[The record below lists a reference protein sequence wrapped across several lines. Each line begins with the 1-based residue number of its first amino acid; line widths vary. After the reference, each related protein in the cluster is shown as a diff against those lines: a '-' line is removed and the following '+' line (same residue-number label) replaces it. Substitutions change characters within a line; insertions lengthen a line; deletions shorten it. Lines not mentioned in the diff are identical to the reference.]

1 MTFTE
6 AVTTAFQKYATFSGR
21 ATRSEY
27 WWFVL
32 FVILVNIVLTI
43 VANALNSPFLPA
55 IASLLFFL
63 PNLAIT
69 ARRLH
74 DIDKAG
80 WWMLIVV
87 VPLLGFILMLIWT
100 CTKGTLGENRF
111 GPPQPL

>member
-6 AVTTAFQKYATFSGR
+6 AVTTAFQKYATFRGR

-27 WWFVL
+27 WWFTL
-32 FVILVNIVLTI
+32 FMILVNIALS
-43 VANALNSPFLPA
+43 VAGSALENPFLA
-55 IASLLFFL
+55 IIAALVFFL
-63 PNLAIT
+63 PNLAVT

-80 WWMLIVV
+80 WWMLLLI
-87 VPLLGFILMLIWT
+87 VPLLGAIMLLIWT

-111 GPPQPL
+111 GPPQDR